1 MTCFA
6 RLIYGR
12 KTISYYYHA
21 LRIIGFFG
29 AYVLYALVPVVSQII
44 EAQAVMLLVDEFD
57 QTIF

>member
-6 RLIYGR
+6 RLIYRR

-44 EAQAVMLLVDEFD
+44 ETQAVMLLIDELN
-57 QTIF
+57 